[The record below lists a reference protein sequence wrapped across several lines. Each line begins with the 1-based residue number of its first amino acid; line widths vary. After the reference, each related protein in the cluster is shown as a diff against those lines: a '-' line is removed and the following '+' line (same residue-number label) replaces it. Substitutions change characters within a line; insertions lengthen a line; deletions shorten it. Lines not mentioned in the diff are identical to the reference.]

1 MRVLLHRSRKPQ
13 LGFFPH
19 QAVDWRYPRNCWYRV
34 PPAARFGR
42 QQYRSRTFPQIHGTV
57 QWQWDFLRLRAHW
70 CTRGTSSSWD
80 PPPGRCAGRSDPD
93 WSTSTEIAASLDRY
107 RMLAEDL

>member
-1 MRVLLHRSRKPQ
+1 MRVLQYRSGKSQ

-19 QAVDWRYPRNCWYRV
+19 QAVDWRYPLRCWDRE
-34 PPAARFGR
+34 PRAARFGR
-42 QQYRSRTFPQIHGTV
+42 QQYRPRKIPQIHDTV

-70 CTRGTSSSWD
+70 CIWTSSWD
-80 PPPGRCAGRSDPD
+80 PPPGQCAGRSDYC
-93 WSTSTEIAASLDRY
+93 WCTTTEIAASLDRY